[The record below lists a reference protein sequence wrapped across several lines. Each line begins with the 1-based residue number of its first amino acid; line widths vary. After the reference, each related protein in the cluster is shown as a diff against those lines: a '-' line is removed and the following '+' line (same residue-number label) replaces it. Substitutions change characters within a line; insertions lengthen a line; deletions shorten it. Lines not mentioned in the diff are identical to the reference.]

1 MNAHFTVGNQ
11 AGKGTGSISRT
22 ATPAVLRPGS
32 RAGFGPLMM
41 SSVLALGGLL
51 VGSAEP
57 VMARDARYTPLTTVA
72 SVDPVQYMGLWY
84 DIAHNPAQFQDGC
97 YGTTAEYS
105 LKSDGTVKVVN
116 TCYLGALDGEIN
128 TITGSA
134 KIVDTTTN
142 AKLSVSFAPTAGVTR
157 DAGDSRLVNEG
168 ARYLQGNYWII
179 GLDEDYSYAV
189 VGEPSRKYLWFL
201 ARTPTIS
208 DSTLQELLTIAVTKG
223 YDPSKLEYTV
233 QQ

>member
-1 MNAHFTVGNQ
+1 MNSHIA
-11 AGKGTGSISRT
+11 AGKEAAKGTGWSKIRGMS
-22 ATPAVLRPGS
+22 AAL
-32 RAGFGPLMM
+32 GPLMM
-41 SSVLALGGLL
+41 SSALA
-51 VGSAEP
+51 VGALMISSPEL
-57 VMARDARYTPLTTVA
+57 VMARDARYTPLTTVS

-105 LKSDGTVKVVN
+105 LKSDGTVQVVN
-116 TCYLGALDGEIN
+116 TCYLGALDGEVN
-128 TITGSA
+128 AITGSA

-157 DAGDSRLVNEG
+157 EAGTASLRNDLRNEG

-201 ARTPTIS
+201 ARTSTIS
-208 DSTLQELLTIAVTKG
+208 DSTLQELLAIAVTKG